1 MHHMCS
7 DPYFEKYFPFYIS
20 PHANLDLVKRLNA
33 SLPDL
38 VVEPVNGNYNEE
50 LENLLPPDQPVLLL
64 FLGSNIGNFR
74 SEQME
79 WLMKNFGESMKK
91 DDAILVGMDLK
102 KHPRLDR
109 KSTRLNSSHVAIS
122 YAVFCL

>member
-1 MHHMCS
+1 MRS
-7 DPYFEKYFPFYIS
+7 DPYFEKYCLVDIS

-79 WLMKNFGESMKK
+79 WLMKNFEIGRASCRERVKMWEV
-91 DDAILVGMDLK
+91 DGWLK
-102 KHPRLDR
+102 K
-109 KSTRLNSSHVAIS
+109 KN
-122 YAVFCL
+122 